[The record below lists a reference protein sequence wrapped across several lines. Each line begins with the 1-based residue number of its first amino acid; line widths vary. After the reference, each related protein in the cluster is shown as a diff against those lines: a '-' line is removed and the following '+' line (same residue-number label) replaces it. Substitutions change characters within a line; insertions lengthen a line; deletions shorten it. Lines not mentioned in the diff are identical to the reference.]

1 MINLEQLGVYLPQGY
16 LFKDI
21 TLQIN
26 RGDKIG
32 LAGKNGAGKST
43 MLKLLSG
50 FEKPSEGKIH
60 TPKDITIGFLT
71 QDIKI
76 DTSKT
81 VYDYLFF
88 SNELLN
94 RVRTRLDEI
103 NHDLVTRT
111 DYENESYLALLD
123 ELTELNDLFSFHE
136 GFQWEEKIAAI
147 LTGLGFEKDEFQREL
162 SSFSG
167 GWKMRAELARILV
180 NKPDVILLDEPTN
193 HLDII
198 SISWLENYLQK
209 FEGIV
214 IVISHDRLFL
224 DNVTKRTL
232 EISQGKVNDYPLPY
246 SQYKIKREEELE
258 LMTNAKKQQEKD
270 IKHTKELIDKF
281 RSKASKASFAQSL
294 IKKLERTEII
304 ELESDAVARMKV
316 SFPLSNQPGKWI
328 LEMHDMGK
336 TFGEKVLFRDINI
349 TVGRGEKIALLGP
362 NGVGKST
369 LLKRIMGTLDGDGIV
384 NYGHNVHIT
393 YFAQD
398 QAEKL
403 DTNKTILE
411 TVDDVAEGEV
421 RKDLRSILGTFLFTG
436 EEVDK
441 KVGVLSGGERTR
453 LALCQLLLSPC
464 NFLILDEPTNHL
476 DIQSK
481 EVLKRALINYEGTF
495 IVVSHDREFLDGL
508 TNRIWDI
515 QDKTLKIY
523 HYDVKEYLSKKM
535 AIEEN
540 SEVSLKQQNTTKI
553 EKAIVEEEKKPIK
566 ELTQEEQKEL
576 KRKRN
581 SLQNNI
587 KRSEE
592 QIEQLETKIKGMD
605 EVILH
610 LDYSDK
616 TNADMVLADYDK
628 IKKELDNVISHWE
641 LQVEELDHLG

>member
-43 MLKLLSG
+43 LLKLLSG
-50 FEKPSEGKIH
+50 YEKPSEGKIH
-60 TPKDITIGFLT
+60 CPKDATIGYLT

-76 DTSKT
+76 DTTKS
-81 VYDYLFF
+81 VYDYLYY

-94 RVRTRLDEI
+94 SVRSRLDEI
-103 NHDLVTRT
+103 NHDLVVRT
-111 DYENESYLALLD
+111 DYENNSYLALLD

-136 GFQWEEKIAAI
+136 GFQWEEKIATI
-147 LTGLGFEKDEFQREL
+147 LLGLGFEKDEFSRALQ
-162 SSFSG
+162 SFSG

-198 SISWLENYLQK
+198 SISWLESYLQK

-232 EISQGKVNDYPLPY
+232 EISQGKVNDYPLAY
-246 SQYKIKREEELE
+246 SLYKIKREEELE

-281 RSKASKASFAQSL
+281 RAKASKASFAQSL
-294 IKKLERTEII
+294 MKKLDRTEII
-304 ELESDAVARMKV
+304 EIESDAVARMKV
-316 SFPLSNQPGKWI
+316 SFPLSNQPGKWV

-336 TFGEKVLFRDINI
+336 TFNDKIIFRDINI

-384 NYGHNVHIT
+384 NYGHNVHIS

-403 DTNKTILE
+403 DTSKTILE
-411 TVDDVAEGEV
+411 TVDDIAEGEV
-421 RKDLRSILGTFLFTG
+421 RKELRSILGTFLFTG

-441 KVGVLSGGERTR
+441 KVGILSGGERTR

-535 AIEEN
+535 VNEETDKP
-540 SEVSLKQQNTTKI
+540 SPKKIIKEVEKI
-553 EKAIVEEEKKPIK
+553 ESPEEV
-566 ELTQEEQKEL
+566 KEL
-576 KRKRN
+576 KRKKN
-581 SLQNNI
+581 LLQNNI

-592 QIEQLETKIKGMD
+592 LISQLEEKITQMD
-605 EVILH
+605 KMILE

-616 TNADMVLADYDK
+616 AKAEKTISVYEQLK
-628 IKKELDNVISHWE
+628 QELDLTMISWE
-641 LQVEELDHLG
+641 TQVGELEKLHV